1 MNQIRTNEPLS
12 QANLPEQATLG
23 YRDFSRALAQSVVEL
38 DVRCSDP
45 LQFRASLAGS
55 TGGDAHLLR
64 IASTSQSVSRTPFM
78 IERSSQKF
86 YKFTVMERGSG
97 VFVQDG
103 REAVLNEGDMT
114 IYATDL
120 PYTLLFERDVRV
132 SVLMFPKDMLR
143 VPPALV
149 QSVTGTRISGT
160 SGIGSVVRPF
170 VTALAAQ
177 LEDVEDA
184 AGRRLLRSAVG
195 LVGELIE
202 PLGSD
207 AGDRYGKLRRGVAD
221 FIDEHLTDPDL
232 DPSRV
237 AAAHYVSLRQLYC
250 AFEGTGVNVAGLIRS
265 RRLEQC
271 LEELG
276 DPRFGSRTAAAI
288 GLSNGFTDPAH
299 FSRVFKA
306 RYGIPPSSAR
316 HQ

>member
-1 MNQIRTNEPLS
+1 MNRVSTNKPLGQPS
-12 QANLPEQATLG
+12 LHERSALG
-23 YRDFSRALAQSVVEL
+23 YGDFSRAVAQSVVEL
-38 DVRCSDP
+38 DLRCSDP
-45 LQFRASLAGS
+45 LQFRGALSGIAV
-55 TGGDAHLLR
+55 GDAHLLR
-64 IASTSQSVSRTPFM
+64 IASTSQSVSRTPSM
-78 IERSSQKF
+78 IERSPQKF

-149 QSVTGTRISGT
+149 QSVTGTRISGS

-170 VTALAAQ
+170 VSALAAH
-177 LEDVEDA
+177 LEDVEGA

-195 LVGELIE
+195 LVGDLME

-207 AGDRYGKLRRGVAD
+207 ASDRHSRLRRAVAD
-221 FIDEHLTDPDL
+221 FVDEHLTDPDL

-237 AAAHYVSLRQLYC
+237 AAAQYVSLRQLYC
-250 AFEGTGVNVAGLIRS
+250 AFEGTGINVAGLIRS
-265 RRLEQC
+265 RRLERCQ
-271 LEELG
+271 EELS
-276 DPRFGSRTAAAI
+276 DPRFASKTAAAI

-299 FSRVFKA
+299 FSRAFKA
-306 RYGIPPSSAR
+306 RYGISPSSAR
-316 HQ
+316 HG

>member
-1 MNQIRTNEPLS
+1 MNQVRTNEPLGQPS
-12 QANLPEQATLG
+12 LRETGTLG
-23 YRDFSRALAQSVVEL
+23 YGDFSRALAQSVVEL
-38 DVRCSDP
+38 DLRCSDP
-45 LQFRASLAGS
+45 LQFRGSLSGNS
-55 TGGDAHLLR
+55 SGDAHLLR
-64 IASTSQSVSRTPFM
+64 IASTSQSVSRTPVM
-78 IERSSQKF
+78 IERSPQKF

-143 VPPALV
+143 VPTALV
-149 QSVTGTRISGT
+149 QSVTGTRISGR

-170 VTALAAQ
+170 VSALAAQ
-177 LEDVEDA
+177 LEDVEGA

-202 PLGSD
+202 PLGSGE
-207 AGDRYGKLRRGVAD
+207 GDRYSRLRREVAD

-237 AAAHYVSLRQLYC
+237 AAAHYVSIRQLYC

-265 RRLEQC
+265 RRLERC

-276 DPRFGSRTAAAI
+276 DPRFASKTAAAI
-288 GLSNGFTDPAH
+288 GLSNGFTDPTH

-306 RYGIPPSSAR
+306 RYGISPSSAR
-316 HQ
+316 HK